1 MLPSDLETS
10 FSWFSSISTSHSFSC
25 VLSCMINLQKV
36 ILQVRSMGNRPQGS
50 KFAYTATA
58 IFFACL
64 MGYMLFCSAWL
75 TVKGIQATLA
85 TLAAENQQFGKDFRS
100 TVAAIFGNRIFRDLI
115 VSTVSTYGLYLIS
128 SLLFFDFLHMFTSFI
143 QYLLLS
149 PSYVNI
155 LYSLLTSLTDFL
167 GTCTHSVI
175 RTMYHGEQREITQ

>member
-1 MLPSDLETS
+1 
-10 FSWFSSISTSHSFSC
+10 
-25 VLSCMINLQKV
+25 
-36 ILQVRSMGNRPQGS
+36 MGNRPQGS

-58 IFFACL
+58 IFFALL

-85 TLAAENQQFGKDFRS
+85 VLHAENQNFGQSFSS
-100 TVAAIFGNRIFRDLI
+100 TVNAIFANRIFRDLI

-155 LYSLLTSLTDFL
+155 LYIPRPPSLIVV
-167 GTCTHSVI
+167 TCMLSVTH
-175 RTMYHGEQREITQ
+175 TMYLGEQREIIP

>member
-1 MLPSDLETS
+1 MLTSDRET
-10 FSWFSSISTSHSFSC
+10 FSLWFSSIFISHSFSC
-25 VLSCMINLQKV
+25 VLSCTINLV
-36 ILQVRSMGNRPQGS
+36 IPSNNRSMGNRPQGS

-100 TVAAIFGNRIFRDLI
+100 TVSAIFGNRIFRDLI

-155 LYSLLTSLTDFL
+155 LYSHSFLLLTLV
-167 GTCTHSVI
+167 TCTHSVTH
-175 RTMYHGEQREITQ
+175 TMYRGEQRETTP

>member
-1 MLPSDLETS
+1 
-10 FSWFSSISTSHSFSC
+10 
-25 VLSCMINLQKV
+25 
-36 ILQVRSMGNRPQGS
+36 MGNRPQGS

-58 IFFACL
+58 IFFALL

-85 TLAAENQQFGKDFRS
+85 VLHAENQNFGQSFSS
-100 TVAAIFGNRIFRDLI
+100 TINAIFANRIFRDLI

-155 LYSLLTSLTDFL
+155 LYNPQPPSLTVV
-167 GTCTHSVI
+167 TCMLSVTH
-175 RTMYHGEQREITQ
+175 TMYLGEQREIIP